1 MLNHLKRNAM
11 SNEILILEKLEKL
24 EQRIGEQNLLM
35 KEVLN
40 FNDAC
45 NYLDISAS
53 HLYKLT
59 SQKSIPHFCPQGKKL
74 YFRRQEIDEWLMRNR
89 QETTE
94 DIETA
99 AANYLIRNKRRSWVS
114 IDFPK
119 KRWRKSSAD

>member
-1 MLNHLKRNAM
+1 M
-11 SNEILILEKLEKL
+11 SNEILILEKLDKL
-24 EQRIGEQNLLM
+24 EQKIEAQNLLM

-74 YFRRQEIDEWLMRNR
+74 YFNRTELDEWLQRNR
-89 QETTE
+89 QTPTDE
-94 DIETA
+94 IETM
-99 AANYLIRNKRRSWVS
+99 AANYLLTHKR
-114 IDFPK
+114 K
-119 KRWRKSSAD
+119 

>member
-1 MLNHLKRNAM
+1 M

-59 SQKSIPHFCPQGKKL
+59 SQKSIPHVCPQGKKL
-74 YFRRQEIDEWLMRNR
+74 YFNRAELDEWLQRNR
-89 QETTE
+89 QTSTDE
-94 DIETA
+94 IETM
-99 AANYLIRNKRRSWVS
+99 AANYLRTHKR
-114 IDFPK
+114 K
-119 KRWRKSSAD
+119 

>member
-1 MLNHLKRNAM
+1 M

-45 NYLDISAS
+45 SYLDISAS

-74 YFRRQEIDEWLMRNR
+74 YFNRIELDEWLQRNR
-89 QETTE
+89 QTSTDE
-94 DIETA
+94 IETM
-99 AANYLIRNKRRSWVS
+99 AANYLLTHKR
-114 IDFPK
+114 K
-119 KRWRKSSAD
+119 

>member
-1 MLNHLKRNAM
+1 M

-45 NYLDISAS
+45 SYLDISAS

-74 YFRRQEIDEWLMRNR
+74 YFNRTELDEWLQRNR
-89 QETTE
+89 QSSTDE
-94 DIETA
+94 IETM
-99 AANYLIRNKRRSWVS
+99 AANYLLTHKR
-114 IDFPK
+114 K
-119 KRWRKSSAD
+119 

>member
-1 MLNHLKRNAM
+1 M
-11 SNEILILEKLEKL
+11 SNENLILEKLNKL
-24 EQRIGEQNLLM
+24 EQRIEEQNLLM

-74 YFRRQEIDEWLMRNR
+74 YFNRAELDEWLQRNR
-89 QETTE
+89 QSSTDE
-94 DIETA
+94 IETM
-99 AANYLIRNKRRSWVS
+99 AANYLLTNKR
-114 IDFPK
+114 K
-119 KRWRKSSAD
+119 

>member
-1 MLNHLKRNAM
+1 M

-40 FNDAC
+40 FDDAC

-74 YFRRQEIDEWLMRNR
+74 YFNRAELDEWLQRNR
-89 QETTE
+89 QTSTDE
-94 DIETA
+94 IETM
-99 AANYLIRNKRRSWVS
+99 AANYLLTHKR
-114 IDFPK
+114 K
-119 KRWRKSSAD
+119 

>member
-1 MLNHLKRNAM
+1 MIVKPFNRNTM

-74 YFRRQEIDEWLMRNR
+74 YFNRAELDEWLQRNR
-89 QETTE
+89 QTSTDE
-94 DIETA
+94 IETL
-99 AANYLIRNKRRSWVS
+99 AANYLLTHKR
-114 IDFPK
+114 K
-119 KRWRKSSAD
+119 

>member
-1 MLNHLKRNAM
+1 MIVKPFNRNTM
-11 SNEILILEKLEKL
+11 SNEILILEKLDRL
-24 EQRIGEQNLLM
+24 EQKIEEQNLLM

-74 YFRRQEIDEWLMRNR
+74 YFNRTELDEWLQRNR
-89 QETTE
+89 QTSTDE
-94 DIETA
+94 IETM
-99 AANYLIRNKRRSWVS
+99 AANYLLTHKR
-114 IDFPK
+114 K
-119 KRWRKSSAD
+119 

>member
-1 MLNHLKRNAM
+1 M

-74 YFRRQEIDEWLMRNR
+74 YFNRAELDEWLQRNR
-89 QETTE
+89 QSSTDE
-94 DIETA
+94 IETM
-99 AANYLIRNKRRSWVS
+99 AANPGLRS
-114 IDFPK
+114 
-119 KRWRKSSAD
+119 

>member
-1 MLNHLKRNAM
+1 M

-74 YFRRQEIDEWLMRNR
+74 YFNRTELDEWLQRNR
-89 QETTE
+89 QTSTDE
-94 DIETA
+94 IETM
-99 AANYLIRNKRRSWVS
+99 AANYLLTHKR
-114 IDFPK
+114 K
-119 KRWRKSSAD
+119 

>member
-74 YFRRQEIDEWLMRNR
+74 YFNRAELDEWLQRNR
-89 QETTE
+89 QTSTDE
-94 DIETA
+94 IETM
-99 AANYLIRNKRRSWVS
+99 AANYLLTHKR
-114 IDFPK
+114 K
-119 KRWRKSSAD
+119 

>member
-1 MLNHLKRNAM
+1 M
-11 SNEILILEKLEKL
+11 STENLILEKLEKL

-45 NYLDISAS
+45 SYLDISAS

-74 YFRRQEIDEWLMRNR
+74 YFNRAELDEWLQRNR
-89 QETTE
+89 QSSTDE
-94 DIETA
+94 IETM
-99 AANYLIRNKRRSWVS
+99 AANYLLTHKR
-114 IDFPK
+114 K
-119 KRWRKSSAD
+119 

>member
-1 MLNHLKRNAM
+1 M

-24 EQRIGEQNLLM
+24 EHRIGEQNLLM

-74 YFRRQEIDEWLMRNR
+74 YFNRAELDEWLQRNR
-89 QETTE
+89 QTSTDE
-94 DIETA
+94 IETM
-99 AANYLIRNKRRSWVS
+99 AANYLLTHKR
-114 IDFPK
+114 K
-119 KRWRKSSAD
+119 

>member
-1 MLNHLKRNAM
+1 M

-45 NYLDISAS
+45 SYLDISAS

-74 YFRRQEIDEWLMRNR
+74 YFNRAELDEWLQRNR
-89 QETTE
+89 QTSTDE
-94 DIETA
+94 IETM
-99 AANYLIRNKRRSWVS
+99 AANYLLTHKR
-114 IDFPK
+114 K
-119 KRWRKSSAD
+119 

>member
-1 MLNHLKRNAM
+1 M
-11 SNEILILEKLEKL
+11 SNEILILEKLEKI

-45 NYLDISAS
+45 SYLDISAS

-74 YFRRQEIDEWLMRNR
+74 YFNRTELDEWLQRNR
-89 QETTE
+89 QSSTDE
-94 DIETA
+94 IETM
-99 AANYLIRNKRRSWVS
+99 AANYLLTHKR
-114 IDFPK
+114 K
-119 KRWRKSSAD
+119 

>member
-1 MLNHLKRNAM
+1 M
-11 SNEILILEKLEKL
+11 SNENLILEKLEKL

-74 YFRRQEIDEWLMRNR
+74 YFNRTELDEWLQRNR
-89 QETTE
+89 QSSTDE
-94 DIETA
+94 IETM
-99 AANYLIRNKRRSWVS
+99 AANYLLTHKR
-114 IDFPK
+114 K
-119 KRWRKSSAD
+119 